1 MQALVVSTLFV
12 ALLIAVFALQNTDP
26 ETLNFLFWSFRV
38 PRIIT
43 ILGSAF
49 AGALA
54 VFLAG
59 FFRRRVRTVQK
70 TDVPRE
76 PEAIPAA
83 SPEDQGTNHG

>member
-1 MQALVVSTLFV
+1 MQVFVVSTLFV

-26 ETLNFLFWSFRV
+26 DTLNFLFWSFRI

-59 FFRRRVRTVQK
+59 FFRRGTAAGK
-70 TDVPRE
+70 EPVPAE
-76 PEAIPAA
+76 TPAA
-83 SPEDQGTNHG
+83 PEDTETSHG